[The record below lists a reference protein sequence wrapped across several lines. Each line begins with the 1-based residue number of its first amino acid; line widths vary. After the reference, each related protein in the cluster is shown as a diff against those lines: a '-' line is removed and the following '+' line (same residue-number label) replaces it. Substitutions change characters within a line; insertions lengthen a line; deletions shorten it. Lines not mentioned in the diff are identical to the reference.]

1 MLNCQ
6 RVPQQS
12 KSVDTS
18 IKARMKS
25 KGVDTSIKA
34 KMTGYRNTDLEIYN
48 NPPESNIHTPKS
60 KQDRRKNQT
69 HTHTHMYIYAY
80 IYTYYSIR
88 MISSGKNQDII
99 QKVYHQ
105 SHLRQVTSHL
115 PSSGRALE
123 RHPRSLTAGLWRSLK
138 WVALQP
144 SPR

>member
-69 HTHTHMYIYAY
+69 HTHTYVYIYIYICIY
-80 IYTYYSIR
+80 IYIHIT
-88 MISSGKNQDII
+88 
-99 QKVYHQ
+99 VY
-105 SHLRQVTSHL
+105 V
-115 PSSGRALE
+115 
-123 RHPRSLTAGLWRSLK
+123 
-138 WVALQP
+138 
-144 SPR
+144 